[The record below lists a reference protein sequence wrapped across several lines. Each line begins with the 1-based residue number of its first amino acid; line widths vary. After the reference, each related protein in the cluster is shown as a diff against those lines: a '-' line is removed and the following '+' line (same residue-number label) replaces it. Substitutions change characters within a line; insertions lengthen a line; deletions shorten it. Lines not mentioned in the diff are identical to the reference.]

1 MKSVLHHLES
11 IDLSQ
16 SREVVEFLLSI
27 MTYIKSYGITR
38 KMETLLCRRIEH
50 LQSDPNNV
58 RVSATNRIL
67 LILLV
72 YVEAGYLLIVPDF
85 NFCPYMR

>member
-1 MKSVLHHLES
+1 
-11 IDLSQ
+11 
-16 SREVVEFLLSI
+16 
-27 MTYIKSYGITR
+27 
-38 KMETLLCRRIEH
+38 METLLCRRIEH

-58 RVSATNRIL
+58 RVSATNSIL
-67 LILLV
+67 LTLLV